1 MYGKYRLSHI
11 AFGSLSN
18 IFTKMDLLFYTWQI
32 FQLLINKRIFA
43 LDGKI
48 LEGNSIK
55 HTLMKIGEYLIGK
68 IIYDFVEKYLF
79 KSSEKL

>member
-11 AFGSLSN
+11 AFGALSN

-32 FQLLINKRIFA
+32 FQLLINKRIFMI
-43 LDGKI
+43 DGKI
-48 LEGNSIK
+48 LKGNSIK

-79 KSSEKL
+79 KSSVKL